1 MPVSC
6 PSGTLLSDLAMPVH
20 LDPRVLDG
28 LDLEVRRT
36 VRERVLRTTAAPDE
50 ETA

>member
-1 MPVSC
+1 MPVRQ
-6 PSGTLLSDLAMPVH
+6 LLAELAMPVH

-36 VRERVLRTTAAPDE
+36 VRERVHRTTAAPDE